1 MTTVTAPPQKHIP
14 AWTKADRLRKA
25 REDAGFTPA
34 QIAEL
39 IGISRK
45 TVWNYET
52 GSTRPLRPILSAWA
66 EVTGTYVEWLE
77 TGEPPFQDSRLVT
90 SGTGRSLTHDYDTI
104 RALTRTA
111 LALAA

>member
-39 IGISRK
+39 IGAQMRA
-45 TVWNYET
+45 T
-52 GSTRPLRPILSAWA
+52 LR
-66 EVTGTYVEWLE
+66 EVRGAT
-77 TGEPPFQDSRLVT
+77 
-90 SGTGRSLTHDYDTI
+90 
-104 RALTRTA
+104 
-111 LALAA
+111 